1 MRQTRL
7 AAVTL
12 LTMALGVFAGPVAL
26 AQNEVQPTQQHK
38 AQMQAMM
45 RRMSAIEQQANR
57 LSKQIAEH
65 RKTGKDQAMESHRAM
80 ERMDQSMA
88 AMAKEMKNL
97 IFDALM
103 MMQDQAIMG
112 DSEMRADLISLGQHF
127 EAAAGWMEGAL
138 EVMERTHERA
148 PDHGSGH

>member
-1 MRQTRL
+1 MRQRRL
-7 AAVTL
+7 VSVAL
-12 LTMALGVFAGPVAL
+12 LTMALGAFAGPDAL
-26 AQNEVQPTQQHK
+26 AQDEAQPTQRHK

-45 RRMSAIEQQANR
+45 KRMSAIEQRANR
-57 LSKQIAEH
+57 LSEQMAEH

-88 AMAKEMKNL
+88 AMAKQMKNL
-97 IFDALM
+97 MFDALM
-103 MMQDQAIMG
+103 MMQDRAIMG
-112 DSEMRADLISLGQHF
+112 DSEMRADLISLREHF

-148 PDHGSGH
+148 PHHGSGH